1 MVGPCQLLVQVSR
14 GVHGNILF
22 LLFRNDI
29 ESVSVRAGCTFVG
42 FDDSS
47 LNGRSMTIRAGVK
60 DR

>member
-1 MVGPCQLLVQVSR
+1 M
-14 GVHGNILF
+14 HGNILF

-47 LNGRSMTIRAGVK
+47 LNGQSMTIRAGVK